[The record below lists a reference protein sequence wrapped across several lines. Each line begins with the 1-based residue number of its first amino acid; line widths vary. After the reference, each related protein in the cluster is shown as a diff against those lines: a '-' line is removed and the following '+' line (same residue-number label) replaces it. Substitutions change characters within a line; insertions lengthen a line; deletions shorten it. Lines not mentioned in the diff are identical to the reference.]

1 MGLLTKLGYM
11 HGPRSRSGG
20 PLLILMSLCLKDE
33 PLAASPLISYSF
45 AFWNSEKV
53 MEAGGLPA
61 RNGGKKASVPWSP
74 KGTCSASVMQKMS
87 ISVKFL
93 QASIWGYERW
103 KVGE

>member
-61 RNGGKKASVPWSP
+61 RNGGQ
-74 KGTCSASVMQKMS
+74 KGLCALESQRDLLG
-87 ISVKFL
+87 ISNAKNE
-93 QASIWGYERW
+93 Y
-103 KVGE
+103 KC

>member
-1 MGLLTKLGYM
+1 
-11 HGPRSRSGG
+11 
-20 PLLILMSLCLKDE
+20 
-33 PLAASPLISYSF
+33 
-45 AFWNSEKV
+45 